1 MRSASGATPGG
12 TGSAGL
18 ADRRLQEAAIYLD
31 DGTRAAE
38 DEFAYLIINMES
50 GASYETDFAVYEIG
64 KTYGSFP
71 KAEKLGYSFAGFRT
85 SDGKTITENSIVNGN
100 AVVTAAVDG
109 DEVHRQDHIPT
120 STSPTGSITMSW
132 S

>member
-1 MRSASGATPGG
+1 MVPFRR
-12 TGSAGL
+12 TGQAGL

-31 DGTRAAE
+31 DSTRAAE

-71 KAEKLGYSFAGFRT
+71 KAEKLGYSFAGFP
-85 SDGKTITENSIVNGN
+85 
-100 AVVTAAVDG
+100 
-109 DEVHRQDHIPT
+109 DERRQDPSRKT
-120 STSPTGSITMSW
+120 AS
-132 S
+132 